1 MISLRNNLAVLCT
14 LVVVATASYAQSFNN
29 IVVDGSSSDQSETSI
44 AVRLS
49 KSLAFGCGPSPRKKI
64 AIDALTL

>member
-1 MISLRNNLAVLCT
+1 MTPLKDYLIVLCT
-14 LVVVATASYAQSFNN
+14 LALVTTAAFGQTFNN
-29 IVVDGSSSDQSETSI
+29 IVVDGSSGDRSETSI

-49 KSLAFGCGPSPRKKI
+49 KFLAFGCGPSPRKKI